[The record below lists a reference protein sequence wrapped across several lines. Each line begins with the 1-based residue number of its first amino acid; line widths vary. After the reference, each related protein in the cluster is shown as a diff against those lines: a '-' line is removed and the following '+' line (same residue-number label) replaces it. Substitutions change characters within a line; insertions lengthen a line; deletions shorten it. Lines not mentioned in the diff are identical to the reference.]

1 MFDIDAWLDEA
12 APPQRS
18 VTVYGRGDLVA
29 QLQDLADTETLPG
42 DVRLGGDPRQ
52 AEIDALRNQI
62 EASALT
68 VHVRGLLDQEQQQAL
83 DASTTGEGPD
93 RKVDDFAYDLA
104 LFALAAVEPTF
115 TSAQSERLRAAIGQA
130 QWDALFTGISAA
142 SKETIDIPLSRL
154 GSGTAQDS

>member
-18 VTVYGRGDLVA
+18 VTVYGRGDLVS
-29 QLQDLADTETLPG
+29 QLQDLADTEILPG
-42 DVRLGGDPRQ
+42 DARLGGDPRQ
-52 AEIDALRNQI
+52 AEIDALRAQI

-83 DASTTGEGPD
+83 QASTIGDGNN
-93 RKVDDFAYDLA
+93 RKVDDYAYDLA
-104 LFALAAVEPTF
+104 LFTLAAVEPTF
-115 TSAQSERLRAAIGQA
+115 TRAQAERLRAAVGQA

-142 SKETIDIPLSRL
+142 SKETIDVPLSQL